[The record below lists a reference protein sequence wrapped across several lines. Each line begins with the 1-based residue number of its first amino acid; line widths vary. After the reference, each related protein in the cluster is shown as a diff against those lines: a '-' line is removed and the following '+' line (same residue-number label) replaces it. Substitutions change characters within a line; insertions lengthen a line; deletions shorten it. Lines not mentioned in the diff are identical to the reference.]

1 MDETN
6 NELWTYTP
14 NNVDV
19 ETTIRKIFTSLG
31 IRDNHHNIFDDIKR
45 KNWFYWWFYGNNCDG
60 KMKMERTVRV
70 INCRMKVLYEC
81 WNASGFI
88 PFMDVAEAN
97 KYLLETN
104 EVGRQ
109 VIRFSQTRPGFVTIS
124 KLQENDSKKRYVSHH
139 RSCVNQYGDK
149 LMIQEH
155 KNDQWV
161 LLRNLV
167 QQ

>member
-31 IRDNHHNIFDDIKR
+31 IRDNHHNIFDDIKNE
-45 KNWFYWWFYGNNCDG
+45 NWFYWWFYVNNCNG

-104 EVGRQ
+104 EVDRQ
-109 VIRFSQTRPGFVTIS
+109 VIRFSQTRPDQDSLLFPNSKRTIA
-124 KLQENDSKKRYVSHH
+124 KKDMFLTIAV
-139 RSCVNQYGDK
+139 
-149 LMIQEH
+149 
-155 KNDQWV
+155 V
-161 LLRNLV
+161 LTNTVINL
-167 QQ
+167 